1 MKDFF
6 IRLFNYDGF
15 ANEAILGTLL
25 KSSQPEKAIK
35 LMAHLLAAQ
44 RIWYDRC
51 SGSPSFAGPLWQD
64 DGNINEFASI
74 IKKNNADWINYLD
87 TLTDAE
93 FENIVRYN
101 NLKGDPFENKLSDIL
116 IHVINHGTHHRAQI
130 GQQLK
135 FAGTEILPVTDYIAF
150 ARQINS

>member
-1 MKDFF
+1 MKNLF

-15 ANEAILGTLL
+15 ANEAILEALL
-25 KSSQPEKAIK
+25 KSSQSDEAVR

-44 RIWYDRC
+44 QIWYSRC
-51 SGSPSFAGPLWQD
+51 SGSTMFAGPLWQD
-64 DGNINEFASI
+64 DGNINEFAST
-74 IKKNNADWINYLD
+74 IKKNNADWLSYLD

-93 FENIVRYN
+93 FDKIVRYN

-116 IHVINHGTHHRAQI
+116 LHVINHGTHHRAQI

-135 FAGTEILPVTDYIAF
+135 FAGAETLPVTDYIAF
-150 ARQINS
+150 CRQINS

>member
-1 MKDFF
+1 MKNLF

-15 ANEAILGTLL
+15 ANEAILEALL
-25 KSSQPEKAIK
+25 KSSQTKKAVR

-44 RIWYDRC
+44 QIWYSRC
-51 SGSPSFAGPLWQD
+51 SGSATFAGPLWQD
-64 DGNINEFASI
+64 DGNINAFAST
-74 IKKNNADWINYLD
+74 IKKNNADWLSYLD

-93 FENIVRYN
+93 FDKIVKYN

-116 IHVINHGTHHRAQI
+116 LHVINHGTHHRAQI

-135 FAGTEILPVTDYIAF
+135 FAAAETLPVTDYIAF
-150 ARQINS
+150 CRQINS